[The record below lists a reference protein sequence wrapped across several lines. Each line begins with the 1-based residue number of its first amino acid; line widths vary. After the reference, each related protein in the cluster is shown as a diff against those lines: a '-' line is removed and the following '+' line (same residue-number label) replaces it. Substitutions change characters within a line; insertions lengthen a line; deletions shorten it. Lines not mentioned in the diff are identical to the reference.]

1 MNKYLFTVIVSLML
15 LYICFIDG
23 VQRDFFVEGGF
34 LLISLYSLFML
45 NTNDKQPFSLFKIFF
60 LFSFFF
66 YGIAPWL
73 QFKEKI
79 FFWTTMPIK
88 FESYI
93 LTNLYVF
100 LFLIAFT
107 LTYNYKKVRIKR
119 NVAINKKI
127 NNSKWNPFTIILSF
141 VISVLS
147 FVLVY
152 YFNDSNIYNL
162 LFRGSD
168 MNTASLGEQTASL
181 IVNSFIR
188 PIPLIIFILYC
199 YSAKTNLFLKIIF
212 GLLFLITVFPT
223 SLARLSIAA
232 YYIPVVMLLFPIIR
246 KKNYLIVT
254 IILGLLI
261 LFPLFGQFRDYNI
274 GTEIRI
280 LDFDSFIREDFDAYH
295 NFAQAVQANFITFGR
310 QLLGVCLFFVP
321 RSIWIDKPIG
331 TGHQIADELGF
342 IFPNIS
348 ATFPLEGYANF
359 GIFGIVLFA
368 ILLALLCKY
377 SDYKYWEGANNS
389 SLFNVNYLFM
399 IGMLFFILRGDLL
412 SGTAYTIGLLLSCY
426 FINKVIIGLN
436 KLSI

>member
-23 VQRDFFVEGGF
+23 VQRDLFVEGGF

-199 YSAKTNLFLKIIF
+199 YSAKTNLLLKIIF

-280 LDFDSFIREDFDAYH
+280 LDFDSFFREDFDAYQ

-310 QLLGVCLFFVP
+310 QL
-321 RSIWIDKPIG
+321 
-331 TGHQIADELGF
+331 
-342 IFPNIS
+342 
-348 ATFPLEGYANF
+348 
-359 GIFGIVLFA
+359 
-368 ILLALLCKY
+368 
-377 SDYKYWEGANNS
+377 
-389 SLFNVNYLFM
+389 
-399 IGMLFFILRGDLL
+399 
-412 SGTAYTIGLLLSCY
+412 
-426 FINKVIIGLN
+426 
-436 KLSI
+436 